1 LFFSENKKVFEVEMS
16 PIAFLKEVKEELKK
30 VSWPSKEE
38 VIEATFGVIVF
49 CTIISIYF
57 WILDTAFSEIL
68 KMVIEK

>member
-1 LFFSENKKVFEVEMS
+1 MS